1 MKKMNKIV
9 MIFAVALLLMA
20 EPLRAQVFIQDDE
33 FEGSMRLGTGT
44 DELDLVVPM
53 EGGDVDEF
61 VPLGEG
67 AIAMAMLGGAYL
79 LTKRKKS
86 RKD

>member
-9 MIFAVALLLMA
+9 KVIAVALLLMA
-20 EPLRAQVFIQDDE
+20 GPLRAQIFIQDDE

-44 DELDLVVPM
+44 DDFDLVVPM
-53 EGGDVDEF
+53 EGGEGDVF

-67 AIAMAMLGGAYL
+67 VMAMAMLGGAYL
-79 LTKRKKS
+79 LTKRKKKS
-86 RKD
+86 

>member
-9 MIFAVALLLMA
+9 MIFAVALFLMA

-33 FEGSMRLGTGT
+33 FEGSMRLGS
-44 DELDLVVPM
+44 DEFGLVVPM
-53 EGGDVDEF
+53 EGSDVDEF

-67 AIAMAMLGGAYL
+67 ALTMALLGGAYL
-79 LTKRKKS
+79 LTKRK
-86 RKD
+86 RK

>member
-1 MKKMNKIV
+1 
-9 MIFAVALLLMA
+9 MIFAVALFLMA

-33 FEGSMRLGTGT
+33 FEGSMRLGTGA
-44 DELDLVVPM
+44 DEFDLVVPM
-53 EGGDVDEF
+53 EGGDVDVF

-67 AIAMAMLGGAYL
+67 TMAMAMLGAAYL
-79 LTKRKKS
+79 LTKRKKG

>member
-1 MKKMNKIV
+1 
-9 MIFAVALLLMA
+9 MIFAVALLLSA

-33 FEGSMRLGTGT
+33 FEGSMRVGTN
-44 DELDLVVPM
+44 EFDLVVPM
-53 EGGDVDEF
+53 DGSDVDQY

-67 AIAMAMLGGAYL
+67 VLAMAMLGGAYL
-79 LTKRKKS
+79 MTKRKKN

>member
-9 MIFAVALLLMA
+9 MIFAVALLLSA

-33 FEGSMRLGTGT
+33 FEGSMRVGTN
-44 DELDLVVPM
+44 EFDLVVPM
-53 EGGDVDEF
+53 DGSDVDQY

-67 AIAMAMLGGAYL
+67 VLAMAMLGGAYL
-79 LTKRKKS
+79 MTKRKKN